1 MVVVGVIGETA
12 AGENRVALTPAVVP
26 GLADNGM
33 QVVVAAGAGQAAG
46 YPDDAYRDKG
56 AQVVEGRDQ
65 VLASQVIARVQA
77 VDAVSQNGEPNQDL
91 APADSVLIGLC
102 TPLAAPG
109 HLLTLAERG

>member
-65 VLASQVIARVQA
+65 VLTSGVIARVQA
-77 VDAVSQNGEPNQDL
+77 VDAAGQNGKPDQ
-91 APADSVLIGLC
+91 VLLGAACGVIRLC
-102 TPLAAPG
+102 PPRA
-109 HLLTLAERG
+109 